1 MPLGPPPMRRL
12 RASFLARRTTDSIIA
27 PEAQDGR
34 IDEVLA
40 VGGADDDDVF
50 EALDA
55 VDFGEELGDDGGLDV
70 GGDAGAAG
78 AEEGVHFV
86 EEDDDGDVLV
96 GLFLGL
102 LEDFADLALGFADVL
117 VEELGA
123 LDVEE
128 VALDFLAALFG
139 DLLGEV
145 VGDGLGDHG
154 FAAAGGAVEEDA
166 LGRRELVLL
175 IVVGVEVGELDGVF
189 DGLDLVGEAADIVVA
204 DVGDFFQGE
213 IFHLALGQAFQ
224 EVAGLGVYEEVVVG
238 LEALGAEGIGDD
250 ADLFI
255 VGAEGDDGALGVVL
269 LFEDDDLALD
279 LVAGGLD

>member
-1 MPLGPPPMRRL
+1 M
-12 RASFLARRTTDSIIA
+12 
-27 PEAQDGR
+27 
-34 IDEVLA
+34 
-40 VGGADDDDVF
+40 
-50 EALDA
+50 
-55 VDFGEELGDDGGLDV
+55 
-70 GGDAGAAG
+70 G
-78 AEEGVHFV
+78 AEGETIVICQPRMVCYVIFFFQAEDGIRDLTVTGVQTCALPIF
-86 EEDDDGDVLV
+86 V

-154 FAAAGGAVEEDA
+154 FAAAWGAVEEDA

-204 DVGDFFQGE
+204 DVWHFFR
-213 IFHLALGQAFQ
+213 AA
-224 EVAGLGVYEEVVVG
+224 
-238 LEALGAEGIGDD
+238 
-250 ADLFI
+250 
-255 VGAEGDDGALGVVL
+255 VL
-269 LFEDDDLALD
+269 DVSLW
-279 LVAGGLD
+279 G